1 MIFRDLGLQA
11 ALTLDASE
19 KQRKEK
25 ASQEAVIRRVWDLM
39 AAFARGF
46 WNANYKLKK
55 RIRKGQQQRDIHA
68 RERDEEL
75 EGGEGGITWDAA
87 WLEK

>member
-46 WNANYKLKK
+46 
-55 RIRKGQQQRDIHA
+55 
-68 RERDEEL
+68 
-75 EGGEGGITWDAA
+75 
-87 WLEK
+87 